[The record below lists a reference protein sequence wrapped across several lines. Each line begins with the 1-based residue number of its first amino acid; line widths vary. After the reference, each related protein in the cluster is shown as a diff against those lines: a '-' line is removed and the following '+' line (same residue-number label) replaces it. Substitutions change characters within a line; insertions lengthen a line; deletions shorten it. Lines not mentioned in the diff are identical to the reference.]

1 MVDLILNNQDI
12 KKIVHERMN
21 TLGLGIDDVV
31 KDINVDAKDLSSWLI
46 NDDSVK
52 ISHDNIIELAN
63 NLGLEVRLTIIKHDL
78 KKSLYGS
85 KQSEIS

>member
-85 KQSEIS
+85 K